1 MWNADQKKQMQCLT
15 KMSTSVWSANTSHR
29 EHGCLWRKDVLK
41 RKREDPIWICSICQ
55 HDLHCELSIICE
67 SCLEWYHFIDIMCW
81 LDCMGSL
88 NGELVLPLLSPIMT
102 QLVTV
107 AVTRYTPSYFC
118 CIVQTFHYTYH
129 AALARQQPH
138 ILQLLVLVL
147 FTAYYSI
154 RSLLQ
159 APFGCR
165 FNTYTM

>member
-1 MWNADQKKQMQCLT
+1 MECRPEKANAVLDENVDIC
-15 KMSTSVWSANTSHR
+15 SVCKYFSQGAWMLV
-29 EHGCLWRKDVLK
+29 EDVLK

-107 AVTRYTPSYFC
+107 AVIRYTPSYFC

-129 AALARQQPH
+129 AALARQQPR

-147 FTAYYSI
+147 FTA
-154 RSLLQ
+154 
-159 APFGCR
+159 
-165 FNTYTM
+165 